1 MGYGPLLGVER
12 ALCGAHKTSQTV
24 VKDVHLN
31 SIGFNTLM
39 GAMNQNISV
48 GICSS
53 VDIHT
58 RLSYNWSD
66 STD

>member
-39 GAMNQNISV
+39 GAMN
-48 GICSS
+48 
-53 VDIHT
+53 
-58 RLSYNWSD
+58 
-66 STD
+66 